1 MIMQLIVKM
10 LIAFFVVS
18 ITSGCSSK
26 LIMVPI
32 ACEIPKVEEP
42 MIDTVDKDTTLG
54 ESKRCARNYFIMRE
68 SYEKLKKVVEVCQ

>member
-1 MIMQLIVKM
+1 MQLIVKM
-10 LIAFFVVS
+10 LIAFFVVLT
-18 ITSGCSSK
+18 ISGCSSK

-32 ACEIPKVEEP
+32 ACEIPKVDEP
-42 MIDTVDKDTTLG
+42 MIDTVSKESALG